1 MSHKLCS
8 LLRLG
13 TYVMLI
19 VQ

>member
-13 TYVMLI
+13 AYVMLI